1 MIIALDQQSIELT
14 RWGLSIGVPAV
25 SGLAGV
31 TIGAWLTGRRER
43 SQRRLAFVEKQIKD
57 FYSPMLGLR
66 NEIKMR
72 SELRVR
78 IHDTANTAWKDLCAE
93 KHKISIEAV
102 QELTRTHGP
111 QFTKLIEYDNKQLQE
126 ELLPAYSQMAKL
138 FRENLWLA
146 DPDTR
151 THYQYLIEFVGL
163 WERWLANSIPG
174 EVIQRLGHSEENL
187 KPFYEHLQQTHDALR
202 CKIERGKA

>member
-1 MIIALDQQSIELT
+1 MAADPQSIELA
-14 RWGLSIGVPAV
+14 RWAISIGVPAI
-25 SGLAGV
+25 SGLVGV
-31 TIGAWLTGRRER
+31 VIGAWLTGLRER

-57 FYSPMLGLR
+57 FYSPMLGFR
-66 NEIKMR
+66 NEIRMR

-78 IHDTANTAWKDLCAE
+78 IHDTANVVWKELCAE
-93 KHKISIEAV
+93 KRQISIDAV
-102 QELTRTHGP
+102 QDLTRTHGP

-126 ELLPAYSQMAKL
+126 ELLPAYNQMAKL

-151 THYQYLIEFVGL
+151 SHYQHLIEFVGL
-163 WERWLANSIPG
+163 WERWLANSMPG

-187 KPFYEHLQQTHDALR
+187 KPFYEHLREKHDALR
-202 CKIERGKA
+202 TKIENGKA